1 MLLFKGTHCNILNDL
16 MCQFVSQRIT
26 TKTEMLHVNIQRYL
40 FLQGGEHPR
49 AVVEPGVGLDEAVLE
64 PRLAP
69 RRVRLALVQLHDARA
84 RPVGAQHGVQ
94 AAVELLAP
102 VVVVHLAVLQTCDG
116 VKLTRVTINSFIV
129 VNVQS
134 GEKSSCKVVTSVE
147 TFHFGR

>member
-1 MLLFKGTHCNILNDL
+1 M
-16 MCQFVSQRIT
+16 
-26 TKTEMLHVNIQRYL
+26 YL
-40 FLQGGEHPR
+40 FLQCGEHPR
-49 AVVEPGVGLDEAVLE
+49 AIIEPGVGLDEAVLE

-84 RPVGAQHGVQ
+84 RAVGAQHGVQ

-116 VKLTRVTINSFIV
+116 VKLNRAAINSFCV

-134 GEKSSCKVVTSVE
+134 GEESSCLVL
-147 TFHFGR
+147 